1 MMHVEVPWRE
11 LDAHALRGLIEE
23 FVTRDGTDYGAVET
37 SLETR
42 VAQVMKQL
50 ENGLAV
56 VTFDPEIESATII
69 VKER

>member
-1 MMHVEVPWRE
+1 MHVEVPWRE
-11 LDAHALRGLIEE
+11 LDSQALRGLIEE

-37 SLETR
+37 SLDTR

-50 ENGLAV
+50 EQGLAV
-56 VTFDPEIESATII
+56 VTFDTEIESATIV

>member
-50 ENGLAV
+50 ENGLAG

>member
-1 MMHVEVPWRE
+1 MHVEVPWRE

-37 SLETR
+37 SLENR
-42 VAQVMKQL
+42 VSQVMNQL
-50 ENGLAV
+50 KTGDAV
-56 VTFDPEIESATII
+56 VTFDTEIESATIV

>member
-1 MMHVEVPWRE
+1 MHVEVPWRE

-42 VAQVMKQL
+42 VDQVMRQL
-50 ENGLAV
+50 ETGLAV
-56 VTFDPEIESATII
+56 VTFDTEIESATIV